1 MKKLTIILVLLY
13 FMSKATFAHV
23 SRKDV
28 KAAKERYLADSLTC
42 LYMPHDSLYYPQ
54 RRDIMQMDKLTYDG
68 YKAIRHDQRFY
79 IRKVE

>member
-1 MKKLTIILVLLY
+1 MKKLTIILVLLC
-13 FMSKATFAHV
+13 FVSKAMAHV
-23 SRKDV
+23 SRKEL

-54 RRDIMQMDKLTYDG
+54 RRDIMQMDKLTYEG

-79 IRKVE
+79 IRKGK